1 MLDSNVFQERSP
13 TLDDRKN
20 SLHQVILGQ
29 KGIGCGI
36 SEVLVSAFN
45 DKFDNNGIRWI
56 HAERSG

>member
-36 SEVLVSAFN
+36 SKVLVSAFN

-56 HAERSG
+56 HA